1 MPMKKSFT
9 LILVFTVT
17 YLTCYAQQQKNDSV
31 KVAIEPEYNQASG
44 THRFF
49 LGDNYRNL
57 WAAPVKFRVFRLEDE
72 KGGLKILQKG
82 GGLQTLSLRLQDSSG
97 QQWVLR
103 TVQKYPERGLPPRLR
118 PTVAKDILQDQVSA
132 AHPFAALTVPPLA
145 EALDIPHSNPQ
156 LVYVKDDPAL
166 GQYAKDF
173 ANKVFLFEEREP
185 LDAEKTDNTEKVQRK
200 LKEDNDN
207 YVDQKTV
214 LRARLLDMLMGDWD
228 RHEDQWRWEKTD
240 EGKGNKYEPVP
251 RDRDQV
257 YYRTS
262 GVFPWIV
269 SHQWLKSKF
278 QGYSD
283 EIRDIEG
290 WNFNARYFD
299 RYFLN
304 GLSEDDWREQVT
316 YIQKTLTDSLITTAV
331 KRMPD
336 TIFKLSG
343 PAIIAKMKGRRDKLM
358 HQALEYYRFIS
369 IYVDVPASDKND
381 QFGIKEQKDGDVEV
395 TIKKIKKDGDAGKVT
410 YHRVFKPGVTK
421 EVRLYGFDGSDVF
434 SVTGNS
440 PSKIK
445 VRMLGGN
452 GIDSFYVDKNL
463 HNRGN
468 LYVYDRSDST
478 NVIPP
483 SADAKLRTST
493 DTGVNNYNRSAFK
506 YDRFEP
512 IILANYNTDIGIL
525 LIGGFS
531 YEKHGFRGEP
541 YSFREEFLTNYSLA
555 RKSLLFTYTA
565 DFKNA
570 IGKNDIRINAL
581 SRGPNNV
588 SNFFGIGNG
597 TPFVNEGDK
606 QISYYRNK
614 YDLVSADVGLYHTYG
629 NWHLNIGVA
638 GQFYNSQA
646 GDNTTRF
653 LNDYNTAHPAEDVF
667 STKWSVGLLG
677 GAVYDTRNK
686 GTLTTKGVYWN
697 TTITSLKAING
708 SHNAY
713 TQVLSEFSFY
723 LNPDRDSV
731 LIIAN
736 RTGGGTYFGTADYFQ
751 QIKLG
756 GPQTLRG
763 YHTWRFT
770 GRTTLYNNFEVRLKV
785 LDFTSYLLPGS
796 VGLLGFNDIGRVWS
810 AMDSSNAWH
819 DGYGGGIYVIPA
831 QLVLI
836 QAAVGFS
843 KEGSLP
849 YLSIGFRF

>member
-1 MPMKKSFT
+1 MKKSFT
-9 LILVFTVT
+9 LLLCILCIVT
-17 YLTCYAQQQKNDSV
+17 AGFAQQIKNDSV
-31 KVAIEPEYNQASG
+31 RIAIEPEYNDVSK

-49 LGDNYRNL
+49 LGENYRAL
-57 WAAPVKFRVFRLEDE
+57 WAAPVKLKVFRLEDE

-82 GGLQTLSLRLQDSSG
+82 GGLQTMSLRLQDSTG

-103 TVQKYPERGLPPRLR
+103 TIQKYPERGLPPRLR

-132 AHPFAALTVPPLA
+132 AHPFSALTVPPLA
-145 EALDIPHSNPQ
+145 EALGVPHSNPQ
-156 LVYVKDDPAL
+156 IVYVKDDPAL

-185 LDAEKTDNTEKVQRK
+185 LDAEKTDNTEKTQRK

-207 YVDQKTV
+207 RVDQKIV
-214 LRARLLDMLMGDWD
+214 LRARLLDMLLGDWD
-228 RHEDQWRWEKTD
+228 RHEDQWRWEKKD
-240 EGKGNKYEPVP
+240 EGKGNVYEPVP

-257 YYRTS
+257 YYKTS
-262 GVFPWIV
+262 GVFPWIIA
-269 SHQWLKSKF
+269 HQWLKSKF

-283 EIRDIEG
+283 EIRDIDG

-304 GLSEDDWREQVT
+304 QLGEDDWREQIT
-316 YIQKTLTDSLITTAV
+316 YVQKKLTDSLIIAAV

-343 PAIIAKMKGRRDKLM
+343 PAIINKMKARRDKLM
-358 HQALEYYRFIS
+358 QQALEYYRFIS
-369 IYVDVPASDKND
+369 IYVDVPASDKRDN
-381 QFGIKEQKDGDVEV
+381 FTINEQAGGELEV
-395 TIKKIKKDGDAGKVT
+395 TINKIKKSGEVDKVT
-410 YHRVFKPGVTK
+410 YHRVFKPDVTK
-421 EVRLYGFDGSDVF
+421 EVRLYGFAGNDVF
-434 SVTGNS
+434 SVTGDAAS
-440 PSKIK
+440 PIK
-445 VRMLGGN
+445 VRMMGGN
-452 GIDSFYVDKNL
+452 GADSFYVDKKL
-463 HNRGN
+463 HNREN
-468 LYVYDRSDST
+468 IYVYDRSDST
-478 NVIPP
+478 NIIP
-483 SADAKLRTST
+483 SSTDARLRTST
-493 DTGVNNYNRSAFK
+493 DTVVNSYNKTAFK

-541 YSFREEFLTNYSLA
+541 YSFRQEFLTNYSLS
-555 RKSLLFTYTA
+555 RQSLLFTYMA

-597 TPFVNEGDK
+597 TPFVNQGDK
-606 QISYYRNK
+606 EISYYRNR
-614 YDLVSADVGLYHTYG
+614 YDLVTADVGLYHTYG
-629 NWHLNIGVA
+629 NWHLNAGIG
-638 GQFYNSQA
+638 GQFYNSKA
-646 GDNTTRF
+646 DNNTIRF
-653 LNDYNTAHPAEDVF
+653 LKDYNAAHPNEDVF
-667 STKWSVGLLG
+667 STKWSVGLVG

-686 GTLTTKGVYWN
+686 GTLTTSGVYWN
-697 TTITSLKAING
+697 TMVNSMKAVNG

-713 TQVLSEFSFY
+713 TQLLSEFSFY

-736 RTGGGTYFGTADYFQ
+736 RTGGGTYFGNADYFQ

-770 GRTTLYNNFEVRLKV
+770 GRTMLYNNLELRLKV

-796 VGLLGFNDIGRVWS
+796 IGIIGFNDIGRVWS
-810 AMDSSNAWH
+810 ATDSSNAWH

-849 YLSIGFRF
+849 YISIGFRF